1 MGMHARRKL
10 QVLTAA
16 AAVSVLAC
24 VPVFAEDQNW
34 EDKAAA
40 DVISCANIRSEAT
53 IQSERLGVLPSGAMA
68 DVVERG
74 ETWTYIASGEV
85 EGYIRNDLLVFGEEA
100 RRLYESAHGED
111 TVTAVSIEDYRGNS
125 ASGSVQEE
133 AASAVSGSELDLLA
147 AIIQCE
153 AGGES
158 HEGKVAVG
166 AVVLNRVRSGQF
178 PDNITDVVYQSG
190 QFSPVAS
197 GILSNVLAQGARSDC
212 YEAAREALAGAKPV
226 GDCLYFNSGSGQG
239 IQIGNQHFY

>member
-53 IQSERLGVLPSGAMA
+53 IQSGRLGVLPAGAMA

-74 ETWTYIASGEV
+74 ETWTYVASGEV

-100 RRLYESAHGED
+100 RQLYESTHGED
-111 TVTAVSIEDYRGNS
+111 TVTAVSIEDYQGSS

-158 HEGKVAVG
+158 HEGKVAVDET
-166 AVVLNRVRSGQF
+166 Q
-178 PDNITDVVYQSG
+178 
-190 QFSPVAS
+190 
-197 GILSNVLAQGARSDC
+197 VLAQRLQPLVRAAPGHRRVVRRKRAGIIEHPGVTIGAAGDEHGRC
-212 YEAAREALAGAKPV
+212 RRLA
-226 GDCLYFNSGSGQG
+226 
-239 IQIGNQHFY
+239 